1 MLNNLLQDVFGPI
14 PTMEFWVAVTI
25 VTQEAYEKCLAD
37 QAHDPANAPACAVV
51 FDAIATIKEE
61 YLFATDMPLRMKDEI
76 CD

>member
-51 FDAIATIKEE
+51 LGSEGMRPASSRWVNASPRVSVARRTN
-61 YLFATDMPLRMKDEI
+61 
-76 CD
+76 